1 MYFLESTSR
10 DPRFNLALEERLF
23 NFDGEYLMLWQNA
36 PSVIVGKFAGAGAL
50 AAVGVGRRG
59 GGLPSF

>member
-23 NFDGEYLMLWQNA
+23 NSDGEYLMLWQDV
-36 PSVIVGKFAGAGAL
+36 S
-50 AAVGVGRRG
+50 
-59 GGLPSF
+59 